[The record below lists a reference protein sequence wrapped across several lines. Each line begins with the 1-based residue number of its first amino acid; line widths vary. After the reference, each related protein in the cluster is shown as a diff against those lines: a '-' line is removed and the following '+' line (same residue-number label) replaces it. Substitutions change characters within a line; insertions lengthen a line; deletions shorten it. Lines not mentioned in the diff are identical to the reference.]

1 MLILGS
7 VILLLASLLLILVG
21 MRVNALEKENRLLSE
36 YMDTAKDFYQGIQKR
51 IEASGKYRH
60 DLAKHIQTLESLL
73 EVREDRG
80 EIRSYMEGLKKEY
93 ADLKKREFCK
103 DEIVETILDM
113 KARQC
118 RELEIPADIRAEDCL
133 YREIEEADMV
143 GLLCNLLDNA
153 IEANQRCREG
163 ERRGIW
169 FYMEKKEDKILI
181 TVKNCIS
188 SEEEFSFVTKKNK
201 KTEHGIGTKIISG
214 LVEKYQG
221 TRVIKA
227 DRENRIVADRI
238 LLYGKGR
245 L

>member
-1 MLILGS
+1 
-7 VILLLASLLLILVG
+7 
-21 MRVNALEKENRLLSE
+21 
-36 YMDTAKDFYQGIQKR
+36 
-51 IEASGKYRH
+51 
-60 DLAKHIQTLESLL
+60 
-73 EVREDRG
+73 
-80 EIRSYMEGLKKEY
+80 
-93 ADLKKREFCK
+93 
-103 DEIVETILDM
+103 
-113 KARQC
+113 
-118 RELEIPADIRAEDCL
+118 
-133 YREIEEADMV
+133 
-143 GLLCNLLDNA
+143 
-153 IEANQRCREG
+153 
-163 ERRGIW
+163 
-169 FYMEKKEDKILI
+169 MEKKEDKILI